1 MLRTMKHTLDS
12 FYEYL
17 HQWTQRCRFYIYAN
31 ESLCQNWMRYFLVI
45 FKHCVTF
52 LEVWVLTSLRLIIN
66 RLLEVCW
73 SCFGTTYTTT
83 LIFSSHCT
91 LMLSLYWIWWIM
103 KKNSIH
109 PRFWPYF
116 LFHPSRDVVFTLTE
130 TTYWITAAAFQLLPP
145 DDTFFIRFIQY
156 KIPTFEAHFT

>member
-1 MLRTMKHTLDS
+1 MPKTILDELILRTLAPMDTKVSFLD
-12 FYEYL
+12 
-17 HQWTQRCRFYIYAN
+17 
-31 ESLCQNWMRYFLVI
+31 LCERMRHFLVI

-91 LMLSLYWIWWIM
+91 LMLSLYWIWWIT
-103 KKNSIH
+103 KKK
-109 PRFWPYF
+109 FY
-116 LFHPSRDVVFTLTE
+116 PSQILTIFSSESGCCVTLTE
-130 TTYWITAAAFQLLPP
+130 TTYWITAAAFQLLP
-145 DDTFFIRFIQY
+145 DDTLFIRFIQF
-156 KIPTFEAHFT
+156 KISNFWSSLHLF